1 VFTGVVATSAA
12 TMVWF
17 LVLGGTSLW
26 VQHTGQADVLGA
38 MEAAESARAVAGFP
52 LFEALPLG
60 QLFMFLFLALIITF
74 MATSAD
80 TSTLVVSTLA
90 AERGLAP
97 SSATIVF
104 WGVVQGAVAI
114 AVLLLGGAATLEAMA
129 VLTGG
134 PFAVLSVVALVGLTV
149 TLYRDEKGHRSLFGV
164 IRARLPEIQTHHDI
178 DPPEED

>member
-114 AVLLLGGAATLEAMA
+114 AVLLLGGAGTLEAMA

-149 TLYRDEKGHRSLFGV
+149 TLYRDEKGHRSLFDV
-164 IRARLPEIQTHHDI
+164 IRGRLPEIRTHHNI